1 MSKNYWSIIL
11 SSDLHFGYLDYL
23 KDVGIRLDK
32 IDHVHKIIQMK
43 DEYNVQMVIT
53 AGDLTENGLDGRS
66 ILCWRKN
73 THDELTPMI
82 DKWVTPLENAGID
95 VLLTIG
101 NHDTYTGQPY
111 VYKPVFEYI
120 KKKYNATCYP
130 LVYMEHSGCYTQK
143 TNNILFI
150 SLGIYP
156 KNLKFLK
163 KNLPKDKNDAIIIFY
178 HYNTVDEA
186 YSDWWSDEE
195 KEKFYEVIKDYNI
208 LAIINGH
215 IHLSYKK
222 KWKGFTML
230 NGGGSK
236 LIRMNMEDNKYI
248 SEDFI

>member
-1 MSKNYWSIIL
+1 MGKNYWSIIL

-120 KKKYNATCYP
+120 KKNIMQR
-130 LVYMEHSGCYTQK
+130 VIHSYIW
-143 TNNILFI
+143 NIPVVI
-150 SLGIYP
+150 H
-156 KNLKFLK
+156 K
-163 KNLPKDKNDAIIIFY
+163 KQTIFY
-178 HYNTVDEA
+178 LFHWEYTL
-186 YSDWWSDEE
+186 
-195 KEKFYEVIKDYNI
+195 KI
-208 LAIINGH
+208 
-215 IHLSYKK
+215 
-222 KWKGFTML
+222 
-230 NGGGSK
+230 
-236 LIRMNMEDNKYI
+236 
-248 SEDFI
+248 